1 LNSYRQVARSPVL
14 KGSSTKRVRRDR
26 YYKLGSCFA
35 FQIGG
40 CGWRGERAG
49 FELDIADV
57 MQSEGEGENG
67 LSEITPT
74 NIMGNTRVH
83 ETFD

>member
-1 LNSYRQVARSPVL
+1 M
-14 KGSSTKRVRRDR
+14 KKR
-26 YYKLGSCFA
+26 G
-35 FQIGG
+35 
-40 CGWRGERAG
+40 RGERAG